1 MPHGERGVQRAGPR
15 LNRAFLAALALRE
28 ENALLSYGFSLC
40 KKPAGC
46 VGYIPMPF
54 PFFLPGC
61 CTHCTCFACCT
72 GFTCCDNFFPF
83 R

>member
-15 LNRAFLAALALRE
+15 LNRAFLAALVLRE

-46 VGYIPMPF
+46 VRLHSDAF
-54 PFFLPGC
+54 PLFLARLLHPLYLLC
-61 CTHCTCFACCT
+61 L
-72 GFTCCDNFFPF
+72 PY
-83 R
+83 RVRLL